1 LPPTISRREIPDLR
15 DAAGFQAAQD
25 VRMTV
30 HALSGTAPIS
40 EPGALDISGWIAH
53 WAQWTPGKTALRFE
67 GRCVGYAELARAV
80 RRVAAWLGANGVSRG
95 DRVAYLGPNCPELL
109 ELLFACARIGAIF
122 VPLNARMPA
131 AELRVFLAATRPRL
145 VVAEDGFLDV
155 ALASAGEDRHD
166 QVVTFAGAAEREGF
180 AEAER
185 VRPDPGPD
193 LAAPV
198 LILFTSGTTGR
209 PKGATFTQENMTFN
223 ALNVITAFGLT
234 AADEILTAVP
244 MFHSGGLFIHTTPGL
259 CAGATVTIHRQFDP
273 GTLLEDVQR
282 YRVTLLACVP
292 AMTFA
297 LAAHPAWDQADLSS
311 LRSVLTGSTFVPRGA
326 VEPWQ
331 QRGVPVM
338 QGYGSTETCP
348 VVTSLPAGSPGEMAL
363 TAGKPVLYHRVR
375 IVDAAGRD
383 VAAGEPGEIW
393 IRGRSVMQGYWEN
406 AQATREAFQD
416 GWFRN
421 GDLGLFDEE
430 GYLHI
435 VDRIKDII
443 IVGSSNVYPSDLET
457 VLGDCADIREAA
469 VVGRRDD
476 RLGEVPVACVVL
488 VPGRSL
494 TREQVIALFDG
505 RLATYK
511 HPRDVIFLDALPR
524 NATGKVQKTV
534 LRDLCADQLEVT
546 RRGSSFSKR
555 QSPTSRR

>member
-1 LPPTISRREIPDLR
+1 
-15 DAAGFQAAQD
+15 
-25 VRMTV
+25 MTV
-30 HALSGTAPIS
+30 PALSGAAPIS
-40 EPGALDISGWIAH
+40 EPAALDISGWIAH

-67 GRCVGYAELARAV
+67 GRCISYAELARAV
-80 RRVAAWLGANGVSRG
+80 QRAAAWLGASGVSSG

-109 ELLFACARIGAIF
+109 ELLFACARTGAIF

-145 VVAEDGFLDV
+145 VVAADGFREV
-155 ALASAGEDRHD
+155 ALASAGEDGHD
-166 QVVTFAGAAEREGF
+166 RVVTFAGAAGRKGF
-180 AEAER
+180 ADGAER
-185 VRPDPGPD
+185 VRADPEAD

-209 PKGATFTQENMTFN
+209 PKGATFTQESMTFN

-259 CAGATVTIHRQFDP
+259 CAGATVTIHREFNP
-273 GTLLEDVQR
+273 GLLLEDVQR

-297 LAAHPAWDQADLSS
+297 LAAHPAWHQADLSS
-311 LRSVLTGSTFVPRGA
+311 LRSVLTGSTFVPRAA

-331 QRGVPVM
+331 RRGVAVL

-348 VVTSLPAGSPGEMAL
+348 VVTSLPAGSPGDKAL

-375 IVDAAGRD
+375 IVDGAGRD
-383 VAAGEPGEIW
+383 VAAGEPGEVW

-406 AQATREAFQD
+406 PQATREAFRD

-421 GDLGLFDEE
+421 GDLGLFDEQ
-430 GYLHI
+430 GFLHI
-435 VDRIKDII
+435 VGRIKDII
-443 IVGSSNVYPSDLET
+443 IVGSSNVYPGDLET
-457 VLGDCADIREAA
+457 VLSECAGICEAA

-476 RLGEVPVACVVL
+476 ELGEVPVACVVR

-524 NATGKVQKTV
+524 TATGKVQKTV
-534 LRDLCADQLEVT
+534 LRDLVT
-546 RRGSSFSKR
+546 RPIPSQVG
-555 QSPTSRR
+555 

>member
-1 LPPTISRREIPDLR
+1 
-15 DAAGFQAAQD
+15 
-25 VRMTV
+25 M
-30 HALSGTAPIS
+30 
-40 EPGALDISGWIAH
+40 
-53 WAQWTPGKTALRFE
+53 
-67 GRCVGYAELARAV
+67 
-80 RRVAAWLGANGVSRG
+80 
-95 DRVAYLGPNCPELL
+95 
-109 ELLFACARIGAIF
+109 
-122 VPLNARMPA
+122 PLNARMPA

-145 VVAEDGFLDV
+145 VVAEAGFWGRGPGQRGRRPARPGCDV
-155 ALASAGEDRHD
+155 RRPAKRKD
-166 QVVTFAGAAEREGF
+166 FAGGAA
-180 AEAER
+180 R
-185 VRPDPGPD
+185 VRSDPGPD

-273 GTLLEDVQR
+273 GLLLEDVQR

-292 AMTFA
+292 AMTVA

-331 QRGVPVM
+331 QRGVPIM

-348 VVTSLPAGSPGEMAL
+348 IVTTLPACSPSEMAL
-363 TAGKPVLYHRVR
+363 TAGKPVLDHRVK

-383 VAAGEPGEIW
+383 AAAGEPGEIW

-406 AQATREAFQD
+406 APATREAFRD

-421 GDLGLFDEE
+421 GDLGPLDEE

-443 IVGSSNVYPSDLET
+443 IVGSLRLPQRP
-457 VLGDCADIREAA
+457 GDGARRL
-469 VVGRRDD
+469 RRDLRGGRGRQARRQAGRGAG
-476 RLGEVPVACVVL
+476 RLRRPA
-488 VPGRSL
+488 PGRCL
-494 TREQVIALFDG
+494 TTEQVIALFDG

-534 LRDLCADQLEVT
+534 LRALVT
-546 RRGSSFSKR
+546 RPHRGRSPDRTRQTRRHAKQVPGSVGPSPPRSSGPDGAALAAGVVDDLPGDEGGVVGGEEGDPPAVG
-555 QSPTSRR
+555 QVVRRRRDHQERERER